1 MSLAH
6 TIDELLRRKATFAAF
21 RLPGGPA
28 LAYVQ
33 HDPDLGPP
41 APGEPS
47 FIVAPFRTDRAP
59 VACIRPDLVIELDDE
74 VVRLDGVAHREAME
88 KEPQP
93 GLDRGGYRTAVEQ
106 ATQAIRS
113 GQLDKVVLARTIP
126 IDLSGP
132 TPGSLFEDAAQRMPS
147 AFVALVR
154 TDRTGTWLGAS
165 PERLLTLRN
174 GMVEVDALAGTMAA
188 QDAPA
193 HATRWGLKEREEQD
207 LVTRMV
213 TRTLAEL
220 GVRDLHTEG
229 PRTKVA
235 GPVAHL
241 HTQVT
246 GTAAGIEAMQLA
258 RALHPTPAVG
268 GAPRQPALDLIDQ
281 LEPRDRE
288 LYAGYWGPVEPG
300 RADLFV
306 NIRCME
312 LHHGRALLHVGAG
325 ITAGSDPES
334 ECDEVERKARTWSR
348 LIDALRQPG

>member
-1 MSLAH
+1 MNLAH
-6 TIDELLRRKATFAAF
+6 AIDELLRRNATFAAF

-28 LAYVQ
+28 VVYVQ
-33 HDPDLGPP
+33 HDPVLGRPV
-41 APGEPS
+41 PGERG
-47 FIVAPFRTDRAP
+47 FIVAPFRSDRSP
-59 VACIRPDLVIELDDE
+59 VGCIHPDLVIDLDRE
-74 VVRLDGVAHREAME
+74 EGRSDGVAHREVQE

-93 GLDRGGYRTAVEQ
+93 GLDLGGYRAAVEQ
-106 ATQAIRS
+106 ATRAIGH
-113 GQLDKVVLARTIP
+113 GQLEKVVLARTVP
-126 IDLSGP
+126 LDLDGP
-132 TPGSLFEDAAQRMPS
+132 TPGLLFAEAARQMPS
-147 AFVALVR
+147 VFVALVR
-154 TDRTGTWLGAS
+154 TDSTGTWLGAS

-188 QDAPA
+188 QDAPEDPA
-193 HATRWGLKEREEQD
+193 GWGLKEREEQD

-213 TRTLAEL
+213 TRTLAEHGL
-220 GVRDLHTEG
+220 QGLRTEG
-229 PRTKVA
+229 PRTRVA

-241 HTQVT
+241 HTKVT
-246 GTAAGIEAMQLA
+246 GTGPGIEALQLA
-258 RALHPTPAVG
+258 HALHPTPAVG
-268 GAPRQPALDLIDQ
+268 GTPRQPALALIDR

-325 ITAGSDPES
+325 ITAGSDPDS

>member
-6 TIDELLRRKATFAAF
+6 GIDELLRRNATFAAF
-21 RLPGGPA
+21 RLPGGPV

-41 APGEPS
+41 TPGERS
-47 FIVAPFRTDRAP
+47 FIVAPFRTDRDP
-59 VACIRPDLVIELDDE
+59 VACIRPDLIIA
-74 VVRLDGVAHREAME
+74 LDGEDLPFDGLGFRHALAN
-88 KEPQP
+88 EPLP
-93 GLDRGGYRTAVEQ
+93 GLDREGYRTAVEE
-106 ATQAIRS
+106 ATRSIRS
-113 GQLDKVVLARTIP
+113 GRLDKVVLARTVP
-126 IDLSGP
+126 VVLNGP
-132 TPGSLFEDAAQRMPS
+132 TPGTLFAEAVRQMPS
-147 AFVALVR
+147 AFVTLVR

-193 HATRWGLKEREEQD
+193 QATGWGQKEREEQD

-220 GVRDLHTEG
+220 GVQDLRTEG
-229 PRTKVA
+229 PRTRVA

-246 GTAAGIEAMQLA
+246 GIAAGIEAMQLA
-258 RALHPTPAVG
+258 HALHPTPAVG
-268 GAPRQPALDLIDQ
+268 GTPRLLALDLIDQ
-281 LEPRDRE
+281 LEPRDRG

-312 LHHGRALLHVGAG
+312 LHQGHALLHVGAG
-325 ITAGSDPES
+325 ITVGSDPVS
-334 ECDEVERKARTWSR
+334 ECDEVERKAGTWSR

>member
-6 TIDELLRRKATFAAF
+6 RIDELLRRNATFAAF
-21 RLPGGPA
+21 RLPGGPV

-33 HDPDLGPP
+33 HAPDLGPP
-41 APGEPS
+41 TPGERS
-47 FIVAPFRTDRAP
+47 FIVAPFRTDRDP
-59 VACIRPDLVIELDDE
+59 EVCIRPDLIVALDGE
-74 VVRLDGVAHREAME
+74 GFPLDGVGFRHAPA
-88 KEPQP
+88 KELVP
-93 GLDRGGYRTAVEQ
+93 GLDREGYRAAVEE
-106 ATQAIRS
+106 ATRSIRN
-113 GQLDKVVLARTIP
+113 GRLDKVVLARTLS
-126 IDLSGP
+126 IDLGRS
-132 TPGSLFEDAAQRMPS
+132 TPGTLFAEAVRQMPS

-174 GMVEVDALAGTMAA
+174 SLVEVDALAGTMAA

-193 HATRWGLKEREEQD
+193 HASGWGQKEREEQD

-213 TRTLAEL
+213 TRTLAEQ
-220 GVRDLHTEG
+220 GVRDMRTEG
-229 PRTKVA
+229 PRTRVA

-246 GTAAGIEAMQLA
+246 GTAAGIEAMPLA

-268 GAPRQPALDLIDQ
+268 GTPRQQALDLIDQ
-281 LEPRDRE
+281 LEPRDRG
-288 LYAGYWGPVEPG
+288 LYAGYWGPVEPD

-312 LHHGRALLHVGAG
+312 LYDGRALLHVGAG
-325 ITAGSDPES
+325 ITSGSDPAS
-334 ECDEVERKARTWSR
+334 ECDEVERKAGTWSR